1 MWLSL
6 CAPFLVA
13 HKGFAKGVPL
23 GKPLVVKFF
32 TYTVIASRRRGNP
45 NFIDCFDLLN
55 KSRNDK
61 LYLRNGKSESQKN
74 FMIPS
79 RRNIDYKSIS
89 NISGKPTFY
98 IVRKTERKSKYNSAP

>member
-6 CAPFLVA
+6 CVPFLVA

-45 NFIDCFDLLN
+45 NFIDCFDLL
-55 KSRNDK
+55 
-61 LYLRNGKSESQKN
+61 KN
-74 FMIPS
+74 LAMTNYIFGMVNSIF
-79 RRNIDYKSIS
+79 NIALIMCLDYHAI
-89 NISGKPTFY
+89 Y
-98 IVRKTERKSKYNSAP
+98 Y